1 MHSHVFHK
9 EFKVV
14 GPAVLPVIHAQ
25 DDDQIDRNIVVAVR
39 AGAQGVLLINHDFD
53 VKQFLPLIERC
64 RQAHPLLW
72 MGVNFLGV
80 TGRDAF
86 PIFGDL
92 ESVAAC
98 FPGAEITRPLD
109 EGKFSGRVS
118 VALGPMRLNFMG
130 EGSLQRNEADWTGII
145 EGSGEDRATRS
156 RATAILSYSLTDNL
170 EGSTRVEVQMD
181 YQLFGPLAQ
190 IGRPTLVEEV
200 ARQLTIEFKE
210 KLDEVVGNK
219 NSWQVAGNHAER
231 EISIVRLLFRML
243 CKRITSFLPGSGKA
257 KED

>member
-1 MHSHVFHK
+1 MRFSQDFAVNHSRD
-9 EFKVV
+9 KVW
-14 GPAVLPVIHAQ
+14 
-25 DDDQIDRNIVVAVR
+25 
-39 AGAQGVLLINHDFD
+39 
-53 VKQFLPLIERC
+53 E
-64 RQAHPLLW
+64 
-72 MGVNFLGV
+72 
-80 TGRDAF
+80 
-86 PIFGDL
+86 IFGDL

-210 KLDEVVGNK
+210 KLDEVVGK
-219 NSWQVAGNHAER
+219 KEPWMVSGNPAQQD
-231 EISIVRLLFRML
+231 ISAIKLLFRMIY
-243 CKRITSFLPGSGKA
+243 KRVARFFAGSDKA
-257 KED
+257 KES

>member
-1 MHSHVFHK
+1 MRFSQDFAVNHSRD
-9 EFKVV
+9 KVW
-14 GPAVLPVIHAQ
+14 
-25 DDDQIDRNIVVAVR
+25 
-39 AGAQGVLLINHDFD
+39 
-53 VKQFLPLIERC
+53 E
-64 RQAHPLLW
+64 
-72 MGVNFLGV
+72 
-80 TGRDAF
+80 
-86 PIFGDL
+86 IFGDL

-156 RATAILSYSLTDNL
+156 RATAILSYSLTDNFD
-170 EGSTRVEVQMD
+170 GSTRVEVQMD

-210 KLDEVVGNK
+210 KLDEVVGKKEPWMVSRNPA
-219 NSWQVAGNHAER
+219 QQD
-231 EISIVRLLFRML
+231 ISAIKLLFRMIY
-243 CKRITSFLPGSGKA
+243 KRVARFFAGSDKA
-257 KED
+257 KES